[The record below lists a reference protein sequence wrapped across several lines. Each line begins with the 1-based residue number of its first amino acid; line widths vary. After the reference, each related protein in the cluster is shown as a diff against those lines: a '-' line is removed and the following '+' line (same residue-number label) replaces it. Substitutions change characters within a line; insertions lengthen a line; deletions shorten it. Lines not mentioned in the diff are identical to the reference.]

1 MGFGGLFYFLGF
13 FEVFFF
19 GFCFVSGEFF
29 WKMSYSCSALI

>member
-19 GFCFVSGEFF
+19 VFVLFQVSFF
-29 WKMSYSCSALI
+29 GR